1 MKPVL
6 EGRTEDSRVEALS
19 TTAMVEGDSK
29 EEGEKTPSMDP
40 PATEGIGSL
49 YELMSTILP
58 EP

>member
-19 TTAMVEGDSK
+19 TTAMVEGDSR
-29 EEGEKTPSMDP
+29 EEGEKTPSMT

>member
-40 PATEGIGSL
+40 PPPRKASVVS
-49 YELMSTILP
+49 MSS
-58 EP
+58 